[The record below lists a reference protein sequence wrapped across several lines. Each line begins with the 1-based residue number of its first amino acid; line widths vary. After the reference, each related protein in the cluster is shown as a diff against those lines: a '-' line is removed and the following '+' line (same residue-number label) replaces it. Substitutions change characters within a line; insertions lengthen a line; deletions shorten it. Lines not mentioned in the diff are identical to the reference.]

1 MNWKTTT
8 LGVATI
14 ISAISTGLVGFLKT
28 GQIPE
33 LGAIIAAVTAGIG
46 LIVARDAKQ

>member
-14 ISAISTGLVGFLKT
+14 VSAISTGLMLFLKT

-33 LGAIIAAVTAGIG
+33 LGAIVAAITAGVG
-46 LIVARDAKQ
+46 LILAKDATK